1 MNDAQMFEAAFLGCA
16 AVTTFILFGNIKKM
30 RVTKSHCSIAL
41 GFVLNVTGL
50 KVVNKKLML
59 VFKCVKVM
67 LVRLPKAEQRL
78 LVCPIRHVGKNA

>member
-1 MNDAQMFEAAFLGCA
+1 
-16 AVTTFILFGNIKKM
+16 M